1 MCQTSN
7 TKYVFSPGLMLKER
21 QAVNKYQTLVNG
33 VCAEVLRGEVWNI
46 LLRTSKN
53 KMDCWMAKE
62 MDIRMIKQI

>member
-33 VCAEVLRGEVWNI
+33 VCAEVLRGEV
-46 LLRTSKN
+46 
-53 KMDCWMAKE
+53 
-62 MDIRMIKQI
+62 